1 MKKIYIKRFLSAVVL
16 LCMIWQLYTLVNMTL
31 VMKRTDGIT
40 TMQDYYVQPKGTI
53 DVLVLG
59 SSHAGMNIDQ
69 EVFWTNYG
77 MSGYSL
83 WGSIQPFWNTYY
95 FLKEALKS
103 QRPKA
108 IILDMYAATRDFE
121 YSDDARQVT
130 NILGMKPS
138 LNKLE
143 AVMSTAPR
151 ARWKDLWMGM
161 PIYHSRYSELTKDD
175 FMHYP
180 WTKHLDSNKGSGY
193 RYGTTADMPMTVEK
207 TDERHPMTAKE
218 EKYFRKIVETC
229 KTEKIPLLLV
239 TTPTAVRND
248 SQPYYNYVDDLAK
261 ELGLTFF
268 NFNLMDEVIDFKKED
283 FYSDN
288 LHVNTNGGRKVSKY
302 IADYLKKNY
311 DLPDHRGDARYNSWG
326 EYAVAAQ
333 NGYFS
338 QITGTDDYFKE
349 FERNHRGIY
358 VVRRGNLHKS
368 SSYDHFAQLL
378 SSIGI
383 DPTILD
389 RSNEGQ
395 WYMPET
401 GVNKIRAVEEKELE
415 REVPNYTSPN
425 EEGVEIIVYDKN
437 TGSYIDRVFFSVQSD
452 FSLKRLS

>member
-1 MKKIYIKRFLSAVVL
+1 MELRKRMKKIYIKRFLSAVVL

-103 QRPKA
+103 QRPKV

-143 AVMSTAPR
+143 AVMATAPR

-193 RYGTTADMPMTVEK
+193 RYGTTADMPMTVKK
-207 TDERHPMTAKE
+207 TDERQPMTTKE

-302 IADYLKKNY
+302 IADYICT
-311 DLPDHRGDARYNSWG
+311 H
-326 EYAVAAQ
+326 
-333 NGYFS
+333 
-338 QITGTDDYFKE
+338 
-349 FERNHRGIY
+349 
-358 VVRRGNLHKS
+358 
-368 SSYDHFAQLL
+368 SSYDYTHSNYGAAPMLATGKGTCQSYAALFYILGRYCGLQTNVVAGQFKTGSVTTNHTWNEINIQGKWMFVDLTSFDTKQDAQYLFQP
-378 SSIGI
+378 I
-383 DPTILD
+383 
-389 RSNEGQ
+389 
-395 WYMPET
+395 
-401 GVNKIRAVEEKELE
+401 EKESQIYTQYTGNYDQVF
-415 REVPNYTSPN
+415 EVFK
-425 EEGVEIIVYDKN
+425 KN
-437 TGSYIDRVFFSVQSD
+437 Q
-452 FSLKRLS
+452 